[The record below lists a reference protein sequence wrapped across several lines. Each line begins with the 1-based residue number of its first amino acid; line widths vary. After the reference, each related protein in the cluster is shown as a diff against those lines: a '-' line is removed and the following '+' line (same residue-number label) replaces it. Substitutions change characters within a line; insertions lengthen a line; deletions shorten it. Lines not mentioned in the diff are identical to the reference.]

1 MKFFP
6 KASTIIH
13 TAQTVIL
20 PVGFKRFHFITIGE
34 LHNEYFSPFSPR
46 AINRSS
52 YPALPSDKVTRHKT
66 AEIEKCSQL
75 GAKLLFEKN
84 WKGAYKA
91 YKQRLDLVTHKYGD
105 NHEASSQ
112 AREDLATAL
121 LTLGMLEEARKA
133 FAHPILRAS
142 GQDSWHPYRTA
153 EATLDFI
160 IGETTSSYEK
170 LQKQFNLLRKRPLH
184 PVAMAQRYGL
194 IVVANNLGV
203 IASQLEK
210 ADEAEDYFDI
220 AQDVSATV
228 KTRHEIFLDTVES
241 NQSPGAFLP
250 SSP

>member
-13 TAQTVIL
+13 AAQTVIL

-34 LHNEYFSPFSPR
+34 LHNEYFSPFSPH

-52 YPALPSDKVTRHKT
+52 YPALPSDKISGHKT
-66 AEIEKCSQL
+66 TEIEKYSQL

-91 YKQRLDLVTHKYGD
+91 YKQRLDLVTLKYGD

-112 AREDLATAL
+112 AREDLATVL
-121 LTLGMLEEARKA
+121 LTLGMLDEAKKA
-133 FAHPILRAS
+133 FAHPVLKAT

-160 IGETTSSYEK
+160 MGETTSSYEK
-170 LQKQFNLLRKRPLH
+170 LHKQFNLLRKKPLH

-210 ADEAEDYFDI
+210 YDEAKAHFDI
-220 AQDVSATV
+220 AQNISTTV
-228 KTRHEIFLDTVES
+228 KTRYEIFLDTIES
-241 NQSPGAFLP
+241 NQGCGAPLL